1 SRGGVP
7 GAAPRGGDHV
17 VEQSLTQVDL
27 TPLGHTFYLL
37 NDFHVVAYW
46 FIAFAIGT
54 SLGVREHDD
63 RTPAFLDGLPV
74 SRSRVFVVKCCV
86 MAVLVLVGPLIELV
100 TNVTMH

>member
-17 VEQSLTQVDL
+17 VEQSLTQLDL
-27 TPLGHTFYLL
+27 TPLGRTFYLL

-54 SLGVREHDD
+54 GLAVRQHDD
-63 RTPAFLDGLPV
+63 RTRGFFHGLPV
-74 SRSRVFVVKCCV
+74 SRSRVFIVKCCV
-86 MAVLVLVGPLIELV
+86 MAVLVLVGPLIELA
-100 TNVTMH
+100 TNVTM